1 MKRMAV
7 LGMLALVSWS
17 AQADDGDQGWRAGAA
32 VSFGQF
38 TGKDVH
44 APELGNKFI
53 EDNAVGYKV
62 YGQYQ
67 FNDWFGLEGAYH
79 YTSNFED
86 KSPSEHSS
94 LTGKLQLSFSGFS
107 AQGLLYVPTTIED
120 FKAYVKAGMYVFN
133 DQLAVNGTTNSN
145 SSERGLV
152 GGAGVIFHITD
163 NLGIRAEYERFKA
176 DVGDLSAV
184 NLGVEYSFGGRKA
197 APMPTKAPAAAP
209 PPPPP
214 PPSVDN

>member
-7 LGMLALVSWS
+7 LGMLALVSAS
-17 AQADDGDQGWRAGAA
+17 AQADDGGQGWRAGAA
-32 VSFGQF
+32 ASFGQF
-38 TGKDVH
+38 SGSDVS

-67 FNDWFGLEGAYH
+67 FNNWFGLEGAYH

-86 KSPSEHSS
+86 KSKNPS
-94 LTGKLQLSFSGFS
+94 LPGKLQLSFSGFS

-145 SSERGLV
+145 SSERGVV
-152 GGAGVIFHITD
+152 GGLGVIFHLTD
-163 NLGIRAEYERFKA
+163 TLGVRAEYEIFNA

-184 NLGVEYSFGGRKA
+184 NLGVEYAFGARNA
-197 APMPTKAPAAAP
+197 APVTTRAPAAAP
-209 PPPPP
+209 PPP
-214 PPSVDN
+214 SSAN